1 MLEGLLF
8 DLDGTLTITDPL
20 HYRVWRE
27 ALGEHDI
34 EIDESFYRARIGGRL
49 NPDIVRDLLPTLTP
63 EASSQFIEHKEAH
76 FRALAGGLTTLPGL
90 DQLLAWSDAQGL
102 ARALVTNAPGENA
115 RFMLKVLGL
124 ESAFRT
130 VILGEDAPAGKPDPL
145 PYRIALER
153 LDIASEAA
161 LAFEDSPAG
170 VRSAVA
176 AGIPTVGI
184 VSMHGADELLSHGAL
199 MVIPDFNDSRLWE
212 LLHSS
217 RAVSV

>member
-27 ALGEHDI
+27 VLGEHDI
-34 EIDESFYRARIGGRL
+34 ELDEPFYRARIGGRL
-49 NPDIVRDLLPTLTP
+49 NPDIVRDLLPELTP
-63 EASSQFIEHKEAH
+63 EASNQFIEHKEAR
-76 FRALAGGLTTLPGL
+76 FRALAGGLTALPGL
-90 DQLLAWSDAQGL
+90 DQLLAWTDAQGL

-153 LDIASEAA
+153 LSIASEAA
-161 LAFEDSPAG
+161 LAFEDSPSG
-170 VRSAVA
+170 IRSAVA

-184 VSMHGADELLSHGAL
+184 ASMHGADELLSHGAL
-199 MVIPDFNDSRLWE
+199 MVISDFNDTRLWE
-212 LLHSS
+212 LLQF
-217 RAVSV
+217 RG